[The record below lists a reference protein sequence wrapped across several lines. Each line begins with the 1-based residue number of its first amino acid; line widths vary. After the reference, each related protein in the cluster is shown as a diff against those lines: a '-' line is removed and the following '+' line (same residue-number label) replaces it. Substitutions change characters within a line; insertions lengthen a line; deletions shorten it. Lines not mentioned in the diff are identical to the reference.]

1 MPAGDAFFDSNVPLY
16 LIAAHTAKRD
26 RAKAVIAGGGVISTQ
41 VLNEFAAVAS
51 RKYHIA
57 WPVIRD
63 VLSTIKAIC
72 RVDPLTIEVHDRGVA
87 LAERYRFDI
96 YDSLIIAAALQG
108 GCTTLY
114 SEDMQHGQNFEGL
127 TIVNPFVDL

>member
-16 LIAAHTAKRD
+16 LISAHAAKRD
-26 RAKAVIAGGGVISTQ
+26 RAKTIIGERGVVSTQ

-51 RKYHIA
+51 RKYHVA
-57 WPVIRD
+57 WPAIRD
-63 VLSTIKAIC
+63 ALGAVKAIC

-87 LAERYRFDI
+87 LAERYQFDI

-114 SEDMQHGQNFEGL
+114 SEDMQHGQNVEGL
-127 TIVNPFVDL
+127 TIINPFVGL